1 MYRIRSSGDLKTRD
15 EIRALHPNA
24 SLPSVWDAQVCN
36 DLDIDPILETPA
48 PAITRFQ
55 SANKTGV
62 EQDSLGNWVWA
73 WTVTD
78 WDQTA
83 IDAATESQAS
93 QVRAERNR
101 RLSESDWTQLTD
113 APLTVEQS
121 GEWQAYR
128 QALRDVTLQA
138 GFPWDITWPATP

>member
-1 MYRIRSSGDLKTRD
+1 MYRIRSSGDVKTRD

-24 SLPSVWDAQVCN
+24 SLPSVWNTEVCN

-48 PAITRFQ
+48 PATTRFQ

-62 EQDSLGNWVWA
+62 EQDSLGNWVWT

-83 IDAATESQAS
+83 IDAATESQGAS
-93 QVRAERNR
+93 VRADRNR
-101 RLSESDWTQLTD
+101 RLSESDWTQVAD
-113 APLTVEQS
+113 APVD
-121 GEWQAYR
+121 QAAWAVYR
-128 QALRDVTLQA
+128 QALRDVPNQT
-138 GFPWDITWPATP
+138 GFPWDITWPETP